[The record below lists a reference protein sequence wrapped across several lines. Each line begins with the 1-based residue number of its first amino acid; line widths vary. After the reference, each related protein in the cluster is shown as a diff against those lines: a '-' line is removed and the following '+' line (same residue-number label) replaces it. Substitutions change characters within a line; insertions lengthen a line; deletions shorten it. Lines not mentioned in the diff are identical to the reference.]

1 VCVSKLGC
9 TFKNVIDVTISFQ
22 EKLPAKNPCMEIERK
37 FVVPEDFK
45 ERLEEHGFGLVKEFE
60 EVLQDKYY
68 DTNEHHLL
76 HKVKTFGY
84 YKPHLKDVKTF
95 CFSL

>member
-1 VCVSKLGC
+1 
-9 TFKNVIDVTISFQ
+9 
-22 EKLPAKNPCMEIERK
+22 MEIERK
-37 FVVPEDFK
+37 FVVPENFK

-76 HKVKTFGY
+76 HMVKHDGAVVNLGSISPTFY
-84 YKPHLKDVKTF
+84 ERKS
-95 CFSL
+95 CS